1 METEAQGGC
10 ATEEHDAA
18 LCLVCQKNIL
28 HMNTKNKN
36 ERKEENKIRCCET

>member
-28 HMNTKNKN
+28 HMNTKNI
-36 ERKEENKIRCCET
+36 KEDVVKPKRNII